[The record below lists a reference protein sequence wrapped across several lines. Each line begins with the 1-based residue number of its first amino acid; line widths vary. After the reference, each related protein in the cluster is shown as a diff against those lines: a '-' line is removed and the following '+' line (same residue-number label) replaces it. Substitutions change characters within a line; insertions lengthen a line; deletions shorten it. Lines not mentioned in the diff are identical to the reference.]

1 MKKLSNSGAIS
12 VLFLL
17 HLPLP
22 CSWTIHT
29 SQQLQ
34 DSTLCRWLPPPL
46 ACQPSYPFTTVPEWY
61 TLLFDITVLFGPL
74 SIEDEGTLKCRELF
88 NQQHS
93 VTAQKTCTFSNS
105 RWKPQNCHRN
115 HPGLKWLKYH
125 YHLSGGNRNNIIYDS
140 DHDDVSSLSWSLLK
154 SIQFVW

>member
-1 MKKLSNSGAIS
+1 MKKLSTSGATSI
-12 VLFLL
+12 LFLR

-46 ACQPSYPFTTVPEWY
+46 ACQPFYPFTTVPGWY
-61 TLLFDITVLFGPL
+61 TLLFDMAILFGPL
-74 SIEDEGTLKCRELF
+74 NTEDEGTLKCWELF

-93 VTAQKTCTFSNS
+93 VTAQKTCTFSSS

-115 HPGLKWLKYH
+115 HPGLKWLKCQ
-125 YHLSGGNRNNIIYDS
+125 YHLSQSNRNNIIYDS
-140 DHDDVSSLSWSLLK
+140 DHDDGSSLSWSLLK
-154 SIQFVW
+154 SIHFVW